1 MLKHI
6 FNSYI
11 LKQNCLLF
19 LSLFLLSC
27 QSIPK
32 GYHTINETYDT
43 TGTEPC
49 NNLMQKIK
57 KEWAISDT
65 CKCYYYNEKLV
76 KKILKNKK
84 CFIGMD
90 TTTIIKTFGKPYFE
104 KSMGLIYP
112 ISKKCDFNGYLG
124 ETYLHFNLDITS
136 SKIENIELNIPSISI
151 CK

>member
-1 MLKHI
+1 MKKLTQL
-6 FNSYI
+6 I
-11 LKQNCLLF
+11 LFSCL
-19 LSLFLLSC
+19 LFLLSC

-32 GYHTINETYDT
+32 GYHPINGTDVL

-76 KKILKNKK
+76 KKILKNKN

-90 TTTIIKTFGKPYFE
+90 TSTIIKTFGKPYFE

-124 ETYLHFNLDITS
+124 ETFLHFNLDITS
-136 SKIENIELNIPSISI
+136 SKIVNIELNIPSISI